1 MNEKALLKM
10 GKEPDPIMCNLQ
22 ELARKRKS
30 LAAKHLTDD
39 QKRKIVQANL
49 VDHVPLTKLSKE
61 YGICRQSIWRW
72 IDNFAS
78 GKGSLV
84 ESPARENSKQNQKP
98 MPKKRPSKVESPE
111 EELARLRAENKR
123 LSEALQMAEWS
134 NHAKDVMIDL
144 AEKTF
149 NIPIRKN
156 LVPNSER
163 ACRGEGQGTDDG
175 PSLPAVWQELAGLL
189 SA

>member
-1 MNEKALLKM
+1 M
-10 GKEPDPIMCNLQ
+10 GKQAAPTLSDLQ
-22 ELARKRKS
+22 ELALKRKS

-61 YGICRQSIWRW
+61 YGICWQWIWRW

-78 GKGSLV
+78 GKGSLI
-84 ESPARENSKQNQKP
+84 ESPAREDSKQKEQP
-98 MPKKRPSKVESPE
+98 MPNKRPSKVESPE

-149 NIPIRKN
+149 NIPIRKK
-156 LVPNSER
+156 SG
-163 ACRGEGQGTDDG
+163 AKQ
-175 PSLPAVWQELAGLL
+175 
-189 SA
+189 

>member
-1 MNEKALLKM
+1 MRKQPAPTLS
-10 GKEPDPIMCNLQ
+10 DLQ

-30 LAAKHLTDD
+30 LSGKHLTDD

-149 NIPIRKN
+149 NIPIRKK
-156 LVPNSER
+156 SG
-163 ACRGEGQGTDDG
+163 AKQ
-175 PSLPAVWQELAGLL
+175 
-189 SA
+189 

>member
-10 GKEPDPIMCNLQ
+10 GKEPDPIMSNLQ

-78 GKGSLV
+78 SAVAKVGYFGSV
-84 ESPARENSKQNQKP
+84 K
-98 MPKKRPSKVESPE
+98 
-111 EELARLRAENKR
+111 
-123 LSEALQMAEWS
+123 
-134 NHAKDVMIDL
+134 
-144 AEKTF
+144 
-149 NIPIRKN
+149 
-156 LVPNSER
+156 
-163 ACRGEGQGTDDG
+163 
-175 PSLPAVWQELAGLL
+175 
-189 SA
+189 